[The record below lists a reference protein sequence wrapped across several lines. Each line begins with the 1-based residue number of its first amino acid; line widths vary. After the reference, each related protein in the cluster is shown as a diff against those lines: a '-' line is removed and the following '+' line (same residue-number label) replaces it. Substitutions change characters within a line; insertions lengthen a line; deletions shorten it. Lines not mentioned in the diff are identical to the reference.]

1 MKENTKH
8 PILENKIVLYRKDR
22 SILFLIMGLMHLAIF
37 AMQNDF
43 SLIHLPIPLVL
54 FGFALSSYKKV
65 ALSFVNGRLEHK
77 AIFGPTV
84 KNYRYSELSEFL
96 ILKQTLCL
104 IKKGKTIKICSI
116 WLLDKNTLNEL
127 NIKSL

>member
-1 MKENTKH
+1 MKENMNL

-22 SILFLIMGLMHLAIF
+22 PILFLVMGFVHLAIF
-37 AMQNDF
+37 AMPNDF

-65 ALSFVNGRLEHK
+65 ALSFVNGSLEHK

-84 KNYRYSELSEFL
+84 KNYRYSELSDFL
-96 ILKQTLCL
+96 VLEQTLCL
-104 IKKGKTIKICSI
+104 QKKGKTIKICSI
-116 WLLDKNTLNEL
+116 WLLDKNSLNEL
-127 NIKSL
+127 NFKIS